1 MLELRKMNLEDI
13 KEQWEYVRDLPKD
26 ENGLTNPYE
35 GVTFEEYKTKVL
47 PELMMHENPINMPE
61 WFVPETYYYL
71 WDGQILV
78 GEYRIRHYLTDALKM
93 GAGHIGYSI
102 KREFRGRGYG
112 SKGLALAL
120 DLAGKIVPEDE
131 IYLRVL
137 KSNIPSFKAISNNG
151 AYITGEDETHYLMR
165 VAVQ

>member
-1 MLELRKMNLEDI
+1 MLELRKMNLQDI
-13 KEQWEYVRDLPKD
+13 KEQWEYVTALPKD

-35 GVTFEEYKTKVL
+35 GITFEEYEATVL
-47 PELMMHENPINMPE
+47 SELMMHENPVGMPE

-71 WDGQILV
+71 WDEQVLV
-78 GEYRIRHYLTDALKM
+78 GEYRIRHYLTEALKI

-102 KREFRGRGYG
+102 KKEFRGRGYG

-120 DLAGKIVPEDE
+120 DLAREIVPEDE

-137 KSNIPSFKAISNNG
+137 KSNIPSFKAISSNG
-151 AYITGEDETHYLMR
+151 AYIAGEDETHYLMR
-165 VAVQ
+165 VKK

>member
-1 MLELRKMNLEDI
+1 MLELRKMNLQDI
-13 KEQWEYVRDLPKD
+13 KEQWEYVTALPKD

-35 GVTFEEYKTKVL
+35 GITFEEYETTVL
-47 PELMMHENPINMPE
+47 LELMMHENPVGMPE

-71 WDGQILV
+71 WDEQVLV
-78 GEYRIRHYLTDALKM
+78 GEYRIRHYLTEALKI

-102 KREFRGRGYG
+102 KKEFRGKGYG

-120 DLAGKIVPEDE
+120 DLAREIVPEDE

-137 KSNIPSFKAISNNG
+137 KSNIPSFKGISNNG
-151 AYITGEDETHYLMR
+151 AYIAGEDETHYFMR
-165 VAVQ
+165 VKK